1 MGESDF
7 PYINCYLFSSAPAN
21 AVVCPTLAVDLI
33 DFLYAPDLVYKLS
46 LLKYKASPEAVAAK
60 IEVKQCVNKFS
71 LENKLL
77 ISEILVMS
85 FFLLHRG
92 FCLAAHARGRVSGLL
107 RRGQLS
113 LLTSNPCPQAGC

>member
-1 MGESDF
+1 MRLSVTALLVTLAL
-7 PYINCYLFSSAPAN
+7 CYYEAN

-71 LENKLL
+71 PENKLL
-77 ISEILVMS
+77 ISEILKKILVVCNTS
-85 FFLLHRG
+85 
-92 FCLAAHARGRVSGLL
+92 VK
-107 RRGQLS
+107 LS
-113 LLTSNPCPQAGC
+113 